1 MSAIFWGFIE
11 GPGEDMLGVGLVT
24 VILLRLVTLMA
35 DTLLRLKTLIPFK
48 LLLLSK
54 KVYK

>member
-1 MSAIFWGFIE
+1 MSAIFWGFME